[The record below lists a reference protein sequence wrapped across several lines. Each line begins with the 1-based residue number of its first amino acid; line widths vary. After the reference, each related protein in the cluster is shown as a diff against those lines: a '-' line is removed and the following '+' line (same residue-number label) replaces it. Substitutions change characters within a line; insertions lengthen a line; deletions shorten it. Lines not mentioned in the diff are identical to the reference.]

1 MDAQL
6 LRNRPAY
13 MLDRETARAI
23 WLVRNLSV
31 SHIGQQ
37 GLLSQTIKT
46 AAVASVKR
54 GNGKN

>member
-1 MDAQL
+1 MDAKL

-31 SHIGQQ
+31 IHVSQQ
-37 GLLSQTIKT
+37 DLLSQTIET
-46 AAVASVKR
+46 SAASGEEF
-54 GNGKN
+54 GNGEN

>member
-31 SHIGQQ
+31 THIGQCY
-37 GLLSQTIKT
+37 L
-46 AAVASVKR
+46 R
-54 GNGKN
+54 P